1 MSKEVKAVLQH
12 PKNILLV
19 SASIGAGHTQ
29 AARAIQAAWN
39 STFSG
44 DSVIIA
50 DFMDEQNSYL
60 NYMIKETYLKM
71 IEVTPFLYDALYHL
85 SQGFRPATRRQSL
98 FSWPLKKAMQNLLAT
113 YRPDLVICTHPF
125 PCAAMAYLKRHRRTS
140 IPLAGIIT
148 DFTVH
153 STWIYPEVD
162 LYAVAAAELKDDLL
176 SYKIPSDRVA
186 VTGIPI
192 QPPLAPETQANF
204 REIGLQHAGDKPIVL
219 VMGGGLGIGPLQEVV
234 LALDSVSIPLQI
246 VAVTGNNLEL
256 ARELSLAIKSLR
268 HSTVVLGYTPFVR
281 ELMRSASLLITKP
294 GALTLSEAMA
304 AGLPMLFYES
314 FPGQETDNASFL
326 ISRGAADWFR
336 PDQPEKIAGLIID
349 SVERKQI
356 LSAIGRIAQPDSAKA
371 AVAAIAERLL
381 TANQASG
388 M

>member
-1 MSKEVKAVLQH
+1 
-12 PKNILLV
+12 LLV

-29 AARAIQAAWN
+29 AARAIQADWN
-39 STFSG
+39 STFPR
-44 DSVIIA
+44 DTVIIV

-85 SQGFRPATRRQSL
+85 SQGLRPASRRQNL
-98 FSWPLKKAMQNLLAT
+98 FSWFLKKTMQNILAT
-113 YRPDLVICTHPF
+113 YQPDIVICTHPF
-125 PCAAMAYLKRHRRTS
+125 PCAAMAYLKRRHRITV
-140 IPLAGIIT
+140 PLAGIIT

-153 STWIYPEVD
+153 STWIYSEVD
-162 LYAVAAAELKDDLL
+162 LYAVAAEELKDDLL
-176 SYKIPSDRVA
+176 TYKIPSNRVA

-192 QPPLAPETQANF
+192 RPPLAPETKVDF
-204 REIGLQHAGDKPIVL
+204 RELGLQHADNPVVL

-234 LALDSVSIPLQI
+234 LALDSVSAPLQI
-246 VAVTGNNLEL
+246 VAVTGKNPEL
-256 ARELSLAIKSLR
+256 ARELNRSIKSLR
-268 HSTVVLGYTPFVR
+268 HSVTVLGYTPLVR
-281 ELMRSASLLITKP
+281 ELMHVASLLITKP

-326 ISRGAADWFR
+326 IARGVADWFR
-336 PDQPEKIAGLIID
+336 PVQPEAIVRLLTD
-349 SVERKQI
+349 SVEREQI
-356 LSAIGRIAQPDSAKA
+356 QRAICRVAQPDSAKA
-371 AVAAIAERLL
+371 AVRAIAAQLL

>member
-1 MSKEVKAVLQH
+1 MLQR
-12 PKNILLV
+12 PKTILLV
-19 SASIGAGHTQ
+19 SASIGTGHTQ

-44 DSVIIA
+44 DSVIIV
-50 DFMDEQNSYL
+50 DFMDEQDSYL

-85 SQGFRPATRRQSL
+85 SQGLRPASRRQRL
-98 FSWPLKKAMQNLLAT
+98 FSWLLKKNMQKILAT
-113 YRPDLVICTHPF
+113 YQPDIVICTHPF
-125 PCAAMAYLKRHRRTS
+125 PCAAMAYLKRHQR
-140 IPLAGIIT
+140 INVPLAGIIT

-162 LYAVAAAELKDDLL
+162 LYAVAAEALKKDLL
-176 SYKIPSDRVA
+176 NYKIPSDRIA

-192 QPPLAPETQANF
+192 RPPLAPETKVNC
-204 REIGLQHAGDKPIVL
+204 RELGLQHTDNPIVL

-234 LALDSVSIPLQI
+234 IALDSISAPLQI
-246 VAVTGNNLEL
+246 VAVTGKNPEL
-256 ARELSLAIKSLR
+256 AREINLSIKSLR
-268 HSTVVLGYTPFVR
+268 HSATVLGYTPLVR
-281 ELMRSASLLITKP
+281 ELMHVASLLITKP

-336 PDQPEKIAGLIID
+336 PEQPEMIAPLLTD
-349 SVERKQI
+349 SVEREQI
-356 LSAIGRIAQPDSAKA
+356 LKAICRIAQPDSAKA
-371 AVAAIAERLL
+371 AVTAIVARLL